1 MYIIGAATC
10 TEECMRLYVE
20 TLTGFDL
27 VAFPRKGSPHVLES
41 FPIEQGGWTREAFM
55 EAMSSRDPSAMF
67 LGDPFET
74 RYEDFESLKSAA
86 RSLGFVFEP

>member
-10 TEECMRLYVE
+10 SDECMRLYVE

-27 VAFPRKGSPHVLES
+27 VAFPRKGAPHVLES
-41 FPIEQGGWTREAFM
+41 FPLENGGWTREAFI
-55 EAMSSRDPSAMF
+55 EAMSSRDASSMF

-74 RYEDFESLKSAA
+74 RYEDFESLKKAVI
-86 RSLGFVFEP
+86 SLGFVFEP